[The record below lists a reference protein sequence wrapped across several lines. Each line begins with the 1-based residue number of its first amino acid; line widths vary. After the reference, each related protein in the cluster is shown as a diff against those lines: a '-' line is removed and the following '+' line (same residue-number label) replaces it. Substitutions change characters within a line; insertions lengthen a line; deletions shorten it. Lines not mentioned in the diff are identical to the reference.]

1 MQMLSDD
8 EQLRLIAQAVDG
20 DRFALQ
26 QLLLVHSA
34 WLSRHVAD
42 KLPMVLR
49 STVDV
54 EDILQQTYLQA
65 YRDIRTLRN
74 RTVKSF
80 STWLRTVAENRIR
93 DALRSVDRKKRQ
105 GRRRDVGAV
114 REGAASSMAD
124 LVETLSDRTD
134 TPGRCAARHEAIQA
148 VQVGVAG
155 LPGEQ
160 REAIRLHCLEG
171 WTLDETAA
179 TMNRTAGAVRGLLQR
194 AKQELRDVLHRS
206 SLWLD

>member
-1 MQMLSDD
+1 MLSDD
-8 EQLRLIAQAVDG
+8 EQLRLIAQAADG

-34 WLSRHVAD
+34 WLSRHVVD

-49 STVDV
+49 GTVDV

-80 STWLRTVAENRIR
+80 AAWLRTVAENRIR
-93 DALRSVDRKKRQ
+93 DALRSIDREKRQ
-105 GRRRDVGAV
+105 ARRRNIGAV
-114 REGAASSMAD
+114 RDGTTSSMAD
-124 LVETLSDRTD
+124 LVDMLSDRAD
-134 TPGRCAARHEAIQA
+134 TPARCAVRHEAVQA

-155 LPGEQ
+155 LSREQ

-179 TMNRTAGAVRGLLQR
+179 TMNCTSGAVRGLLQR
-194 AKQELRDVLHRS
+194 AKQELHDVLHRS

>member
-1 MQMLSDD
+1 MLSDD

-26 QLLLVHSA
+26 QLLLVHGA
-34 WLSRHVAD
+34 WLSRHVVD

-49 STVDV
+49 GTVDV

-65 YRDIRTLRN
+65 CRDIRTLSN
-74 RTVKSF
+74 RTVQSF

-93 DALRSVDRKKRQ
+93 DALRSMDRKKRQ
-105 GRRRDVGAV
+105 ARRRDISAV
-114 REGAASSMAD
+114 RDGATTSSMAD
-124 LVETLSDRTD
+124 LVEMLSDRAD
-134 TPGRCAARHEAIQA
+134 TPGRCAVRHEAIQA

-155 LPGEQ
+155 LCGEQ

-171 WTLDETAA
+171 RTLAETAA
-179 TMNRTAGAVRGLLQR
+179 TMNRTPGAVRGLLQR